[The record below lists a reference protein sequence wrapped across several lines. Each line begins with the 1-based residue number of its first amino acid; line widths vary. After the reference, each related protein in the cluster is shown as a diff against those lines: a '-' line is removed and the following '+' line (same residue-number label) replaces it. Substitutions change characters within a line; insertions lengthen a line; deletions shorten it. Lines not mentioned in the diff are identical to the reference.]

1 MVRLLNNARIR
12 CLKQE
17 PAQLLSS
24 NDDDGGAYLKRP
36 KVTF

>member
-1 MVRLLNNARIR
+1 MVRLLNNVRIR

-24 NDDDGGAYLKRP
+24 DDDGGAYLKRP